1 MVKKGFGCLRGC
13 QMREANVQ
21 MGEQTKVM
29 ANKLK
34 NCLCN
39 QRSKY
44 QIKF

>member
-13 QMREANVQ
+13 QMRKANVQ
-21 MGEQTKVM
+21 TGGQTKVM
-29 ANKLK
+29 AHERK